1 MQNATLYCSA
11 SSPHCSSSS
20 HPQVPGHLFVGHRL
34 WLDGDPQVRHQ
45 ALPLLGSLN
54 PGEALLP
61 HQPREEV
68 EDLHL
73 SRYSGPEAGSVDE
86 LDEKV
91 VSYPPVITPK
101 TCCLQVVSMWVDLHP
116 TLDYFSHS
124 PHAGWRG
131 KAQVGCSC
139 LCKLFIC
146 KPRLKPEARLTTLCL
161 SVSTPRLLW
170 CSWV

>member
-1 MQNATLYCSA
+1 MLKEEKGEEESKESSDVAASPLEEEELETTLYCSA

-34 WLDGDPQVRHQ
+34 WLDRDPQVRHQ

-86 LDEKV
+86 LD
-91 VSYPPVITPK
+91 
-101 TCCLQVVSMWVDLHP
+101 
-116 TLDYFSHS
+116 
-124 PHAGWRG
+124 
-131 KAQVGCSC
+131 
-139 LCKLFIC
+139 
-146 KPRLKPEARLTTLCL
+146 
-161 SVSTPRLLW
+161 
-170 CSWV
+170 